1 MGRKMFLALITVCAI
16 VPLAV
21 LALYCAP
28 AEAGLFG
35 GPPTIALKRNHHAPP
50 HPKREPTYTDDY
62 GWYIGNLSIGAGGRR
77 HGRTSGAPRL
87 RRGGW

>member
-1 MGRKMFLALITVCAI
+1 MIKTTFVFLMTVCAI

-35 GPPTIALKRNHHAPP
+35 GPPMIALKRNHRAPP
-50 HPKREPTYTDDY
+50 HPKQEPTYSADY
-62 GWYIGNLSIGAGGRR
+62 AWYIGNLSIGAGGRR